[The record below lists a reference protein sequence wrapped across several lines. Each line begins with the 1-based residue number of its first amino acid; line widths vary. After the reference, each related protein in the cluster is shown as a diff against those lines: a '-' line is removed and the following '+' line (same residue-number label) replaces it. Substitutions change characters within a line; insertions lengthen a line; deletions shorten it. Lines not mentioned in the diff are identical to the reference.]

1 MPDIA
6 RLRLDPSAKIT
17 KKKPSKEQ
25 KALREKLDSVMKNFD
40 VKAFE
45 SPSSMTEDSDDK
57 ALADRGFKLSYKD
70 MGVGVDLKTTADEAT
85 TMTDDTEHSATE
97 SATEQSEPSE
107 KTAAD
112 SATMAQ
118 KEEEEV
124 VIETVSAEE
133 TAATTASENEAQT
146 TEAESTTANEAS
158 NSGPESEKEEP
169 KLELS

>member
-6 RLRLDPSAKIT
+6 RLKLDPTAKII
-17 KKKPSKEQ
+17 KKKPSKEK
-25 KALREKLDSVMKNFD
+25 KALREKMDSVMKNFD

-70 MGVGVDLKTTADEAT
+70 MGLGVDLKTTADEAT

-97 SATEQSEPSE
+97 SATEQSESSE
-107 KTAAD
+107 KTATD
-112 SATMAQ
+112 SAAMAQ

-124 VIETVSAEE
+124 VETVSAED
-133 TAATTASENEAQT
+133 TAATTASENEAQS
-146 TEAESTTANEAS
+146 TEAESTTANEES
-158 NSGPESEKEEP
+158 NSGPDSEKEEP
-169 KLELS
+169 KIEL

>member
-124 VIETVSAEE
+124 VETVSAEE

>member
-17 KKKPSKEQ
+17 KKKPNKEQ
-25 KALREKLDSVMKNFD
+25 LALREKLDGVMKNFD

-107 KTAAD
+107 KAAAD

-124 VIETVSAEE
+124 VETVSAEE
-133 TAATTASENEAQT
+133 TAATTASETEAQT

-169 KLELS
+169 KLEL

>member
-6 RLRLDPSAKIT
+6 RLRLDPTAKIT

-124 VIETVSAEE
+124 VDSVSAEE